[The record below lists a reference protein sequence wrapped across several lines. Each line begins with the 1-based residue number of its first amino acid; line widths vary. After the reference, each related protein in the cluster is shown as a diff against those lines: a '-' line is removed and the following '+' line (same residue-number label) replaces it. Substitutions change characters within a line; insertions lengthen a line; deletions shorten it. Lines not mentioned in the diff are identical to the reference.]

1 MLTAG
6 VIGLG
11 AWGRKLVG
19 SVHGRSAEIRI
30 VAGCTRTAGSA
41 AGFAAEHGI
50 TLHPTV
56 RELVTDPAVE
66 AVISTGPAGLHAA
79 HTLAAIEAG
88 KPVLA
93 VKPLALSGSDARRL
107 AAAAEQRR
115 VLLALGYN
123 RYFYP
128 NASELRRRVRAGE
141 IGELLHAEGDFGTDR
156 FHTLPSDHWAL
167 EDAHLLAGAL
177 ADHPLYSMIELLGRI
192 RSVDARAGSRGT
204 GRGIIDTTAALLR
217 FESGASGLLTAA
229 GATAPYE
236 RLTYFGSLGWVET
249 RGRDLHYRYRSGDQ
263 GSAALPELDPE
274 RAQLECFAAA
284 VRGRARFPVP
294 AADAV
299 HGVEVLEAIDRSAR
313 GDREIRLS

>member
-1 MLTAG
+1 MLNVG
-6 VIGLG
+6 MIGLG
-11 AWGRKLVG
+11 AWGRRLVE
-19 SVHGRSAEIRI
+19 SVHGRSDAIRV
-30 VAGCTRTAGSA
+30 VAGCTRTASRA
-41 AGFAAEHGI
+41 ADFAARYGI
-50 TLHPTV
+50 TLHPGV
-56 RELVTDPAVE
+56 PELLADPEVE

-93 VKPLALSGSDARRL
+93 VKPLALSGPDARQL
-107 AAAAEQRR
+107 AAAAAERR

-128 NASELRRRVRAGE
+128 NASELRRRVRAGDV
-141 IGELLHAEGDFGTDR
+141 GELLHAEGDFCTDR
-156 FHTLPSDHWAL
+156 FHTLPPDHWAL

-177 ADHPLYSMIELLGRI
+177 ADHPLYSMIELLGRV

-204 GRGIIDTTAALLR
+204 GRGTIDTTAVLLR
-217 FESGASGLLTAA
+217 FERGASGLLTAA

-263 GSAALPELDPE
+263 GTVTLPELDAE
-274 RAQLECFAAA
+274 RAQLECFATA
-284 VRGRARFPVP
+284 VRGRATFPVP
-294 AADAV
+294 VEDAV

-313 GDREIRLS
+313 SDRPIGLS